1 MSFVACYHLI
11 CCLREIEI
19 KRFFVSC
26 FIAVVNGV
34 MAKEHT
40 LDGARLEVKHH
51 NPVLGEPASLPDVIE
66 LDKQIQ
72 VEGQVMQFVFDRHN
86 TDFARLQDKH
96 GVKVRWEDG
105 SNNITVYNLGTE
117 TSEDEFKD
125 ACKEIEFF
133 VAAFQTYTM
142 HVTPEAWQAVVEHLK
157 QNKSSLNDSM
167 NVEYLDEQCKILLAG
182 KRKDVDE
189 LKDELSDLEIE
200 VRKQLALEA
209 SKITITV
216 EEVPRQRLEFL
227 RDYDFHKK
235 LEGKYEN
242 TNVDIFVDKC
252 EVHIRGP
259 SLVAEKVRAD
269 IWQAISRVKILT
281 LGMSQNAIE
290 VLKGRAC
297 QSFMKERF
305 QANKLQALV
314 TFDVEEGETSTN
326 TAAVMGMSSEL
337 AQKASRLVKAMIAEE
352 SLVLEDDQVQVEK
365 SEKWRRFR
373 DELSENSIVS
383 IMFDRSS
390 KKLQLAGKRE
400 DVSIALKSVR
410 RFLNE
415 NTIISKVL
423 ELPIGCRR
431 FLAKHREQK
440 LRQIQEELNKSSTVF
455 KGIAECDEDGFIV
468 TGPRDGV
475 ERGMKMIQDLASTVE
490 QKKIPV
496 NKPGMR
502 KNLNRIK
509 GKKMLALLESEN
521 KCVIEYFDSE
531 KDISSS
537 SVNRE
542 ERRNAKKL
550 NVDYECS
557 FLTQGG
563 KSIKV
568 FKDNICDR
576 NVDVIVNSADKNL
589 ENISTGVAKAILD
602 AGGEAIQEECDSLI
616 VEQGSILEGHV
627 VTTTAGKLP
636 FKKVIHAVGPFWR
649 KEAARQKS
657 MGKTPNEEMFLRY
670 AVSNALDAAKHFRS
684 IALPAISTGAYEFPR
699 DLCANI
705 MVDATLAFFAENPG
719 CQLSE
724 IQFTSNDDA
733 VVKAFVTEMTTRFG
747 EDPNFEH
754 SSKGKVAS
762 EVSGKVKRKR
772 RKEKKAAPSTPLAVS
787 DISPQKTQSN
797 EMMSAEGLKVVV
809 VPGDMT
815 REEVSH
821 CTLLYLN
828 SIRSVKFTAPLCKE
842 FLRVYGQS

>member
-1 MSFVACYHLI
+1 MI

-19 KRFFVSC
+19 KLFYVSC

-34 MAKEHT
+34 IAKEHT
-40 LDGARLEVKHH
+40 LDGARLEVKRH
-51 NPVLGEPASLPDVIE
+51 NPVLGKPASSPDVLE

-72 VEGQVMQFVFDRHN
+72 VEGQVMQFVFDRHD

-96 GVKVRWEDG
+96 GVKVRWEEE

-117 TSEDEFKD
+117 TSEDEFED
-125 ACKEIEFF
+125 ACKEIVSF

-142 HVTPEAWQAVVEHLK
+142 HVTPEAWQTVVEHLK

-182 KRKDVDE
+182 KRKDVDK

-216 EEVPRQRLEFL
+216 EEVPRQRLELLSDFN
-227 RDYDFHKK
+227 FHKK
-235 LEGKYEN
+235 LEVKYEN
-242 TNVDIFVDKC
+242 TNVDIFEDKC

-259 SLVAEKVRAD
+259 SLLVEKVRAD
-269 IWQAISRVKILT
+269 VWQAISSVKTVT
-281 LGMSQNAIE
+281 LGMSRNAIE

-305 QANKLQALV
+305 KANNLQALV
-314 TFDVEEGETSTN
+314 TFDVEEGETSSN
-326 TAAVMGMSSEL
+326 TAAVMGISSEV
-337 AQKASRLVKAMIAEE
+337 AQKASRLVKAMIVEE
-352 SLVLEDDQVQVEK
+352 SLVLEDGQVQLEK
-365 SEKWRRFR
+365 SEKWRMFR
-373 DELSENSIVS
+373 DELSENSILS

-400 DVSIALKSVR
+400 DLSIALKSVK

-423 ELPIGCRR
+423 ELPKGCRR

-440 LRQIQEELNKSSTVF
+440 LRQIQEELNKNSTVF
-455 KGIAECDEDGFIV
+455 KGIAEYDEDGVIV
-468 TGPRDGV
+468 TGPSDGV

-490 QKKIPV
+490 KKKIPV

-502 KNLNRIK
+502 KNLNRVK
-509 GKKMLALLESEN
+509 GKKMLALMESEN

-537 SVNRE
+537 SVNGE
-542 ERRNAKKL
+542 EKRNAKKL
-550 NVDYECS
+550 KMDYECS
-557 FLTQGG
+557 FRTPGG

-576 NVDVIVNSADKNL
+576 NVDVIVNSANKNL
-589 ENISTGVAKAILD
+589 KHNSTGVAKAILD
-602 AGGEAIQEECDSLI
+602 AGGEAIQEECDGFI
-616 VEQGSILEGHV
+616 VELGSILEGQV

-649 KEAARQKS
+649 KEAAREKS
-657 MGKTPNEEMFLRY
+657 MGKTPKEERVLRY
-670 AVSNALDAAKHFRS
+670 AVTNALDAAKHFKS
-684 IALPAISTGAYEFPR
+684 IAFPAISTGAYEFPR

-705 MVDATLAFFAENPG
+705 MIDTTLEFFEENPR

-724 IQFTSNDDA
+724 IQFTSTDDA
-733 VVKAFVTEMTTRFG
+733 VVKAFVTEMTTRFR

-762 EVSGKVKRKR
+762 EGSSKVKRKR

-787 DISPQKTQSN
+787 DNSPQKTQSN
-797 EMMSAEGLKVVV
+797 EIVSAEGLKVVV

-821 CTLLYLN
+821 IPYL
-828 SIRSVKFTAPLCKE
+828 I
-842 FLRVYGQS
+842 

>member
-1 MSFVACYHLI
+1 M
-11 CCLREIEI
+11 REIEI
-19 KRFFVSC
+19 KRFYVSC

-34 MAKEHT
+34 IAKEHT
-40 LDGARLEVKHH
+40 LDGARLEVKRH
-51 NPVLGEPASLPDVIE
+51 NPVLGKPASSPDVLE

-72 VEGQVMQFVFDRHN
+72 VEGQVMQFVFDRHD

-105 SNNITVYNLGTE
+105 SNNITVHNLGTE
-117 TSEDEFKD
+117 TSEDEFED
-125 ACKEIEFF
+125 ACKEIESF
-133 VAAFQTYTM
+133 VAAFQTYTI

-157 QNKSSLNDSM
+157 QNKSSLKDSM
-167 NVEYLDEQCKILLAG
+167 NVEHLDERCKILLAG

-227 RDYDFHKK
+227 SDFNFHKK
-235 LEGKYEN
+235 LAVKYEN
-242 TNVDIFVDKC
+242 TNVDIFEDKC

-259 SLVAEKVRAD
+259 SLLVEKVRAD
-269 IWQAISRVKILT
+269 VWQAISSVKIVT

-305 QANKLQALV
+305 KANNLQALV
-314 TFDVEEGETSTN
+314 TFDVEEGETSSN
-326 TAAVMGMSSEL
+326 TAAVMGISSEV
-337 AQKASRLVKAMIAEE
+337 AQKASRLVKAMIVEE
-352 SLVLEDDQVQVEK
+352 SLVLEDGQVQLEK
-365 SEKWRRFR
+365 SEKWRMFR
-373 DELSENSIVS
+373 DELSENSILS

-400 DVSIALKSVR
+400 DLSIALKSVK

-423 ELPIGCRR
+423 ELPKGCRR

-440 LRQIQEELNKSSTVF
+440 LRQIQEELSKNSTDF
-455 KGIAECDEDGFIV
+455 KGIAECDEDGVIV
-468 TGPRDGV
+468 TGPSDGV

-490 QKKIPV
+490 KTKIPV

-502 KNLNRIK
+502 KNLNRVK
-509 GKKMLALLESEN
+509 GKKMLALMESEN

-531 KDISSS
+531 KNISSS
-537 SVNRE
+537 SVNGE
-542 ERRNAKKL
+542 EKGNAKKL
-550 NVDYECS
+550 KMDYECS
-557 FLTQGG
+557 FLTPGG

-576 NVDVIVNSADKNL
+576 NVDVIVNSANKNL
-589 ENISTGVAKAILD
+589 KHNSTGVAKAILD
-602 AGGEAIQEECDSLI
+602 AGGEAIQEECDGFI
-616 VEQGSILEGHV
+616 VELGSILEGQV

-649 KEAARQKS
+649 KEAARERS
-657 MGKTPNEEMFLRY
+657 MGKTPKEERVLRY
-670 AVSNALDAAKHFRS
+670 AVSNALDAAKDFRS
-684 IALPAISTGAYEFPR
+684 IAFPAISTGAYEFPR

-705 MVDATLAFFAENPG
+705 MIDTTLEFFEENPR

-724 IQFTSNDDA
+724 IQFTSTDDA
-733 VVKAFVTEMTTRFG
+733 VVKAFVTEMTTRFR
-747 EDPNFEH
+747 EDPSFEH

-772 RKEKKAAPSTPLAVS
+772 GKEKKAAPLTPLAVT
-787 DISPQKTQSN
+787 DNSPQSTQSN

-821 CTLLYLN
+821 CTLPYLN
-828 SIRSVKFTAPLCKE
+828 SIRSVKFRASLCKE
-842 FLRVYGQS
+842 LLRVYGQS

>member
-1 MSFVACYHLI
+1 MIY
-11 CCLREIEI
+11 CLREIEI
-19 KRFFVSC
+19 KRFYVSC
-26 FIAVVNGV
+26 FIAVVNSV

-40 LDGARLEVKHH
+40 LDGARLEVKFH
-51 NPVLGEPASLPDVIE
+51 NPVLGKPASLPNVLE
-66 LDKQIQ
+66 LNKQIQ

-96 GVKVRWEDG
+96 GIKVRWEDG

-117 TSEDEFKD
+117 TSEDEFED
-125 ACKEIEFF
+125 ACKEIESF
-133 VAAFQTYTM
+133 VAAFHTYTM

-167 NVEYLDEQCKILLAG
+167 NVEYLDEHCKILLAG

-189 LKDELSDLEIE
+189 LRDELSDLEME

-209 SKITITV
+209 SKTTITV
-216 EEVPRQRLEFL
+216 EEVPRQRLEL
-227 RDYDFHKK
+227 LSDYDFHKK
-235 LEGKYEN
+235 LEVKYEN

-259 SLVAEKVRAD
+259 SLVVEKVRAD
-269 IWQAISRVKILT
+269 VWQAISSVKIVT
-281 LGMSQNAIE
+281 LGMSENAIE
-290 VLKGRAC
+290 VLKGRVC

-305 QANKLQALV
+305 KANNLQARV
-314 TFDVEEGETSTN
+314 TFDVEEGESSPN
-326 TAAVMGMSSEL
+326 IAVVMGMSSEV
-337 AQKASRLVKAMIAEE
+337 AQKASRLVKAMIVEE
-352 SLVLEDDQVQVEK
+352 SLVLEDGQVQLEK
-365 SEKWRRFR
+365 SEKWRMFR
-373 DELSENSIVS
+373 DELSENSILS

-390 KKLQLAGKRE
+390 KKLQLAGKKD
-400 DVSIALKSVR
+400 DVSVALKSVR

-423 ELPIGCRR
+423 ELPKGCRR

-440 LRQIQEELNKSSTVF
+440 LRQIQEELNKNSTVF
-455 KGIAECDEDGFIV
+455 KGIAECDEDGVIV
-468 TGPRDGV
+468 TGPSDGV
-475 ERGMKMIQDLASTVE
+475 ERGMKMLQDLASTVE
-490 QKKIPV
+490 KKKIPV

-502 KNLNRIK
+502 KNLNRVK
-509 GKKMLALLESEN
+509 GKKMLALMEREN
-521 KCVIEYFDSE
+521 KCAIEYFDSE

-537 SVNRE
+537 SVDGE
-542 ERRNAKKL
+542 EKRKAKKL
-550 NVDYECS
+550 KMDYECS
-557 FLTQGG
+557 FLTPGG

-576 NVDVIVNSADKNL
+576 NVDVIVNSANKNL
-589 ENISTGVAKAILD
+589 KHNSTGVAKAILD
-602 AGGEAIQEECDSLI
+602 AGGEAIQEECDGFI
-616 VEQGSILEGHV
+616 VELGSILEGQV

-657 MGKTPNEEMFLRY
+657 MGKTPKEERVLRY
-670 AVSNALDAAKHFRS
+670 AVSNALDAAKQFRS
-684 IALPAISTGAYEFPR
+684 IAFPAISTGAYEFPR
-699 DLCANI
+699 NLCANI
-705 MVDATLAFFAENPG
+705 MIDATLEFFEENPG

-724 IQFTSNDDA
+724 IQFTSTDDA
-733 VVKAFVTEMTTRFG
+733 VVKAFVTEMTTRFR

-754 SSKGKVAS
+754 FLKGKVAS
-762 EVSGKVKRKR
+762 EGSGKVKRKR
-772 RKEKKAAPSTPLAVS
+772 RKEKKAVHSTPLAVS
-787 DISPQKTQSN
+787 DNSPQKPQSN

-828 SIRSVKFTAPLCKE
+828 STRSVKFTAPLCKE
-842 FLRVYGQS
+842 FLSVYGQS